1 MDSNVCQVYEDEI
14 QSLKEEIKLLAE
26 KYEDSQ
32 QESTFFS
39 DEEILMSIKSL
50 QRELR
55 GESEGH
61 ESASDLKAQL
71 ESLETHFS
79 FLMKLTGIQFTSH
92 LKKTL
97 EKTRNKTV
105 RKHRLS
111 GNCCSLSFQLEFQLL
126 EMQNKANVSAAI
138 TDLSIILEPRGNAD
152 LDKFVSSSEQHGSLL
167 TFFRSLSSY
176 AEWYEHRRCTFLH
189 FKEKYPDIVTLPEG
203 LLGDYIL
210 LRSPKTSGFELM
222 VVWKIHIDEE
232 GRTTPVLDL
241 LTKVSK
247 QVLEQKMATI
257 ENAPARFRSM
267 LLLVGIEEAIE
278 NLVSV
283 FGSER

>member
-1 MDSNVCQVYEDEI
+1 MDSDVCQVYEDEI
-14 QSLKEEIKLLAE
+14 QSLKVEIELLAE

-39 DEEILMSIKSL
+39 DEEILMSIKSF
-50 QRELR
+50 QSELW

-61 ESASDLKAQL
+61 ESATDLKAEL
-71 ESLETHFS
+71 ESLETRLS
-79 FLMKLTGIQFTSH
+79 FLMKLTGIQFTGHS
-92 LKKTL
+92 KKTL
-97 EKTRNKTV
+97 ERTRNKMV

-126 EMQNKANVSAAI
+126 EMQNKGNVSAAI
-138 TDLSIILEPRGNAD
+138 TDLSIIMEPRGNGD
-152 LDKFVSSSEQHGSLL
+152 LDKFVLSSEKCGSLL

-210 LRSPKTSGFELM
+210 LRNPKTSGFELM
-222 VVWKIHIDEE
+222 IVWKIHIDEE
-232 GRTTPVLDL
+232 GRSTPVLDL
-241 LTKVSK
+241 LTKVPK
-247 QVLEQKMATI
+247 QVLDQNMATI
-257 ENAPARFRSM
+257 ENAPTYFRSM

-278 NLVSV
+278 NLVNV

>member
-71 ESLETHFS
+71 ESLETHLS

-138 TDLSIILEPRGNAD
+138 TDLSIILEPRGNSD
-152 LDKFVSSSEQHGSLL
+152 LDKFVS
-167 TFFRSLSSY
+167 RSLSSY

>member
-71 ESLETHFS
+71 ESLETHLS

-138 TDLSIILEPRGNAD
+138 TDLSIILEPRGNSD
-152 LDKFVSSSEQHGSLL
+152 LDKFVSSEQHGSLL